1 MRVGQFDPS
10 TARELHRSQFGKGAV
25 PSPVDS
31 GTLGVIAAIGR
42 HLEAVPGRKNVI
54 LVSGT
59 AFLPTDH
66 KTQLT
71 VLRDVIVRNIPQ
83 ERSIPGGLAP
93 YSLDASFVIP
103 SSATAFQQSGAEGAA
118 AREYV
123 AAADALKRQMSMYLQ
138 QSLTDF
144 AETTGGRVFVNT
156 NDVMGAIQKA
166 FEDSQVSYTLGYYPN
181 NRRAG
186 EFHTLQVKARGNRQL
201 TLRHRNGY
209 FDPSPP
215 STDPERH
222 YRELEQ
228 LVWNPVDASVIES
241 SCHSAYVWG

>member
-1 MRVGQFDPS
+1 
-10 TARELHRSQFGKGAV
+10 
-25 PSPVDS
+25 
-31 GTLGVIAAIGR
+31 
-42 HLEAVPGRKNVI
+42 
-54 LVSGT
+54 
-59 AFLPTDH
+59 
-66 KTQLT
+66 
-71 VLRDVIVRNIPQ
+71 
-83 ERSIPGGLAP
+83 
-93 YSLDASFVIP
+93 
-103 SSATAFQQSGAEGAA
+103 
-118 AREYV
+118 
-123 AAADALKRQMSMYLQ
+123 MSMSCQ

-181 NRRAG
+181 NRCAG

-228 LVWNPVDASVIES
+228 LVWNPVDASVIELSAAIQPTSGVGTYAVDLRIGVGDLAVSLADDRHTARIEILVAQRDSAGKEYEPQLQTIQLNLKPS
-241 SCHSAYVWG
+241 SWEEALAEGFVHRVAIKLNPKALSIRVVVRDLETGDAGTLTIPARVFDSTSTTPANHRRQLIQRR